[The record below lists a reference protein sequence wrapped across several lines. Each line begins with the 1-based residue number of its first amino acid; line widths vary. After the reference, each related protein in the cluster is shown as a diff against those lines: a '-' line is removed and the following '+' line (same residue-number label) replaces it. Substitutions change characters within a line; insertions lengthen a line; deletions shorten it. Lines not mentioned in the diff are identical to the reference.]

1 MRKKERLNNKAV
13 RPPQPPP
20 VPAAQMPSINDAWVK
35 KPKKPKGIAKSSHTM
50 KVRYHDILFKNMP
63 SFEHVPHAKRKRCQ
77 ELHVMWESELAATST
92 ATLHYSLTGKAS
104 KYGMPRQT
112 VAYLIAEYC
121 RKRHVAHE
129 TLVQSITN
137 ANGAVDDPGL
147 ISAREGD
154 NKAVFNLHKLSDD
167 ALWRVYCSIP
177 VDARPAERP
186 AGRPV
191 APPQQRKDKR
201 RKSGRRDADGKLIKK
216 NEAPPAAPV
225 PQALVEQEIVWAC
238 CDGCDKWRRV
248 PGVASESD
256 LPSPWYCEM
265 HPGSITCDT
274 CEDAM
279 DADEK
284 WTGEST
290 GVKFEDPPELD
301 ADTGATSS
309 GQASAHASDREGE
322 EGEGT
327 SSVAEVA
334 PTGGFAMAGQVE
346 EDDDDDVE
354 NLFGSE
360 DSDGE
365 F

>member
-1 MRKKERLNNKAV
+1 
-13 RPPQPPP
+13 
-20 VPAAQMPSINDAWVK
+20 MPSINDAWVK
-35 KPKKPKGIAKSSHTM
+35 KAKKPKGIAKPSHTM

-63 SFEHVPHAKRKRCQ
+63 SFEHVSHAQRKGCQ
-77 ELHVMWESELAATST
+77 EQHVMWESELAATST
-92 ATLHYSLTGKAS
+92 AILHYSLTGKPS
-104 KYGMPRQT
+104 QYGMPRQT

-129 TLVQSITN
+129 TLLQSITN
-137 ANGAVDDPGL
+137 ANGDVGQQGL
-147 ISAREGD
+147 ISPRGGD
-154 NKAVFNLHKLSDD
+154 NKAVFNLHKLSDETM
-167 ALWRVYCSIP
+167 WRVYCSIP

-186 AGRPV
+186 ATGPV
-191 APPQQRKDKR
+191 PTAQRRKDKR
-201 RKSGRRDADGKLIKK
+201 RKSGRRDADGKLIKTK
-216 NEAPPAAPV
+216 EAPPAAPV
-225 PQALVEQEIVWAC
+225 LQAPVIVEEEVVWAC

-309 GQASAHASDREGE
+309 GQASAHASDGEGE
-322 EGEGT
+322 EGEGA

-334 PTGGFAMAGQVE
+334 PTGGFAMEGQVE
-346 EDDDDDVE
+346 EDDDDDCVD
-354 NLFGSE
+354 NLFGSD
-360 DSDGE
+360 DSDDDAADSRSA
-365 F
+365 FVDNDSD

>member
-1 MRKKERLNNKAV
+1 
-13 RPPQPPP
+13 
-20 VPAAQMPSINDAWVK
+20 MPSINDAWVK
-35 KPKKPKGIAKSSHTM
+35 KAKKPKAIVKSSHTM

-63 SFEHVPHAKRKRCQ
+63 SFAHVPHAKRKRCQ

-129 TLVQSITN
+129 TLVQSITK
-137 ANGAVDDPGL
+137 ANGDVDDPGL

-154 NKAVFNLHKLSDD
+154 NKPVFNLHKLSDETM
-167 ALWRVYCSIP
+167 WRVYCSIP

-186 AGRPV
+186 AGRPA
-191 APPQQRKDKR
+191 APPQQRKDRR
-201 RKSGRRDADGKLIKK
+201 RKSGRRDADGNLIRKK
-216 NEAPPAAPV
+216 EAPPAAPV
-225 PQALVEQEIVWAC
+225 PQAPVIVEDDIVWAC

-248 PGVASESD
+248 PGVSSESD

-265 HPGSITCDT
+265 HPGGITCDT

-290 GVKFEDPPELD
+290 GVKFEEPPELE

-309 GQASAHASDREGE
+309 APASGEASAHTSDE

-327 SSVAEVA
+327 SSAAEVA
-334 PTGGFAMAGQVE
+334 PVGAFAMAGQVE
-346 EDDDDDVE
+346 EDDDDVDVDD
-354 NLFGSE
+354 LFGP
-360 DSDGE
+360 DNSDDE